1 MDKGLYISMT
11 GAREALL
18 AQDTHSNNLANVST
32 TGFKSDYQQYRSM
45 QVFGNHF
52 PSRVYAQTERP
63 GTNLQSGTYMTTG
76 RSLDVAVE
84 GAGWI
89 AVTDAEGKEAYTRA
103 GDLERNVNGMLLTGA
118 GFSVKGNGGP
128 ITLPE
133 YENLEIGIDGSISV
147 RALGEG
153 PLGLVQV
160 DRIKL
165 VNPDPK
171 QMEKGKDGLFRMRD
185 GSSPA
190 VDASVKVVG
199 GMLETS
205 NVNPVGELAAV
216 IQSSR
221 LMELNVKML
230 ATYKETDQAAA
241 RIMQV

>member
-18 AQDTHSNNLANVST
+18 AQDTHANNLANVST

-63 GTNLQSGTYMTTG
+63 GTNMQAGGYMTTG
-76 RSLDVAVE
+76 RELDVAVD
-84 GAGWI
+84 GNGWF
-89 AVTDAEGKEAYTRA
+89 AVLDAEGKEAYTRA
-103 GDLERNVNGMLLTGA
+103 GDLERNVSGMLLTGS
-118 GFSVKGNGGP
+118 GLPVKGNGGP

-133 YENLEIGIDGSISV
+133 YENLEIGMDGSITV

-165 VNPDPK
+165 VNPDMK

-185 GSSPA
+185 GSTPAADPA
-190 VDASVKVVG
+190 VQLASGV
-199 GMLETS
+199 LETS
-205 NVNPVGELAAV
+205 NVNAVGELASV

-221 LMELNVKML
+221 LMELNIKML
-230 ATYKETDQAAA
+230 GTYKENDQAAA

>member
-18 AQDTHSNNLANVST
+18 SQDTHANNLANVST

-63 GTNLQSGTYMTTG
+63 GTNLQSGTYVTTG
-76 RSLDVAVE
+76 RNLDVAVQ
-84 GAGWI
+84 GQGWI
-89 AVTDAEGKEAYTRA
+89 SVIDAEGKEAYTRA
-103 GDLERNVNGMLLTGA
+103 GDLERNLSGTLVTGTGLA
-118 GFSVKGNGGP
+118 VKGNNGP
-128 ITLPE
+128 ITMPE
-133 YENLEIGIDGSISV
+133 YENLEIGVDGNISV

-185 GSSPA
+185 GSTPQP
-190 VDASVKVVG
+190 DANVKLAS

-216 IQSSR
+216 ISSSR

-230 ATYKETDQAAA
+230 ATYKEDDQAAE
-241 RIMQV
+241 RIMQA